1 MTIKEVAELAGVSS
15 AAVSRYLNG
24 GSLSEEKRSR
34 IRRTIEETGY
44 HPNLVAQTM
53 RTGHIRQIGVIV
65 PKVHSDSV
73 SQVTAGIARQLR
85 QRGYVTLLGS
95 TDHEEGGALGYLD
108 IMQNNQVAGVILMG
122 TCLTPI
128 LSDAMRE
135 CRVPLVV
142 TGQNYPGFPCVYHDD
157 YNAVRELT
165 KLMLARGHDRVAFLG
180 VTEKDVAAGQHR
192 RQGALDAVREAGLDP
207 DAVPVVVCE
216 FTAESGYLRMKEL
229 LKRHPELNGAVCAT
243 DTIALGAMK
252 ALREQGRKIPEE
264 FGIAGVGDSWA
275 CSTAVPELTSAHL
288 YFRECGEDAAA
299 LLLSLIERQEEEAAG
314 EMPMRQMMLGY
325 KIIERGSV

>member
-24 GSLSEEKRSR
+24 GSLSEEKRER
-34 IRRTIEETGY
+34 IRKTIEETGY

-65 PKVHSDSV
+65 PKIHSDSV

-95 TDHEEGGALGYLD
+95 TDHEEGGELGYLD

-142 TGQNYPGFPCVYHDD
+142 TGQNYPGFACVYHDD

-165 KLMLARGHDRVAFLG
+165 RLLLERGHDRIAFLG
-180 VTEKDVAAGQHR
+180 VTEKDVAAGQQR
-192 RQGALDAVREAGLDP
+192 RLGALDAVRGAGLDP
-207 DAVPVVVCE
+207 NAVPVTVCE
-216 FTAESGYLRMKEL
+216 FTAESGYLRMKEI
-229 LKRHPELNGAVCAT
+229 LKRHPEINGAVCAT

-288 YFRECGEDAAA
+288 YYRECGEDAAA
-299 LLLSLIERQEEEAAG
+299 MLLSLIEQQETEAPT
-314 EMPMRQMMLGY
+314 EMPVRQMMLGY

>member
-24 GSLSEEKRSR
+24 GSLSEEKRRR

-65 PKVHSDSV
+65 PKIHSDSV

-142 TGQNYPGFPCVYHDD
+142 TGQNYPG
-157 YNAVRELT
+157 
-165 KLMLARGHDRVAFLG
+165 
-180 VTEKDVAAGQHR
+180 
-192 RQGALDAVREAGLDP
+192 
-207 DAVPVVVCE
+207 
-216 FTAESGYLRMKEL
+216 
-229 LKRHPELNGAVCAT
+229 
-243 DTIALGAMK
+243 
-252 ALREQGRKIPEE
+252 
-264 FGIAGVGDSWA
+264 
-275 CSTAVPELTSAHL
+275 
-288 YFRECGEDAAA
+288 
-299 LLLSLIERQEEEAAG
+299 
-314 EMPMRQMMLGY
+314 
-325 KIIERGSV
+325 